1 MFTTHRFK
9 QFVIPFLFFGL
20 LVSPVAAQDVGTQ
33 IETFFDDVE
42 NVMMAVA
49 TSAAVIGF
57 IGLAIM
63 YLGSAIPLIANWKQ
77 ENPKAAN
84 QVVVGLIMLIFVG
97 GGALTAMLS
106 FS

>member
-1 MFTTHRFK
+1 MLTKHRFK
-9 QFVIPFLFFGL
+9 LMLVFALLTGL
-20 LVSPVAAQDVGTQ
+20 LVIPVSAQDVGGQ

-42 NVMMAVA
+42 SVMMAVA

>member
-1 MFTTHRFK
+1 MTYKHRFK
-9 QFVIPFLFFGL
+9 IVIVCALVSSL
-20 LVSPVAAQDVGTQ
+20 LVLPVSAQDVGAQ
-33 IETFFDDVE
+33 VESFFADVE

-84 QVVVGLIMLIFVG
+84 QVVVGLLMLIFVG

>member
-1 MFTTHRFK
+1 MKLTHRFRP
-9 QFVIPFLFFGL
+9 ILTAAILSSL
-20 LVSPVAAQDVGTQ
+20 LAYPIAAQDVGGQ
-33 IETFFDDVE
+33 VEAFFTDVE

-84 QVVVGLIMLIFVG
+84 QVVVGLLMLIFVG